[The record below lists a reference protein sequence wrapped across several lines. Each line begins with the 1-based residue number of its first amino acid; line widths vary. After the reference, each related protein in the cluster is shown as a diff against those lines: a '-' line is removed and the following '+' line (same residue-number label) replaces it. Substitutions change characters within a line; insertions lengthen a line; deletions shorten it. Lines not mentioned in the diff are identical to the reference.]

1 MLDQTTRL
9 TILRLRSEGHGTR
22 AIAHALGISRGA
34 VKRVLVAGT
43 DQVLPRALFETR
55 FTGLDDPV
63 GTRARRAEASK
74 ANAPP
79 AVCRRGVARGA
90 RMGLSRD

>member
-55 FTGLDDPV
+55 FT
-63 GTRARRAEASK
+63 
-74 ANAPP
+74 
-79 AVCRRGVARGA
+79 VCAARRGVMAHRSGRGHLRVRERRSFSSTRSALSRGA
-90 RMGLSRD
+90 EAR

>member
-34 VKRVLVAGT
+34 VKRVLVRSRT
-43 DQVLPRALFETR
+43 SR
-55 FTGLDDPV
+55 
-63 GTRARRAEASK
+63 EAASS
-74 ANAPP
+74 A
-79 AVCRRGVARGA
+79 
-90 RMGLSRD
+90 